1 MAEIGSLTLVTGTEQ
16 TRQTLLKQLKEYI
29 TEDIDIKSFAVD
41 EGINEKIKDDLIIL
55 SSDILYKELIENN
68 QLCSE
73 CEVITAKRT
82 INYDAI
88 EEIMFLDPDTDVLFV
103 NDIEETAKAGI
114 EALKELQIDHIN
126 LYPYYPG
133 MQSDIKKAK
142 VAITPGEVNKV
153 PEFVE
158 DVYNIGPRIIDFTT
172 ILKLLNRLDIVEH
185 KAGQFSRS
193 YLNKIINI
201 AKKFAQ
207 SANEVS
213 NLNEHLGTVINSL
226 NDALVVYDN
235 KGYISV
241 TNANF
246 NELFNLNNNNFK
258 NKCIRDLVYSKKLLS
273 FLMSDKKDKKVFE
286 IKNKNYVVSK
296 FSLPESEF
304 YTAVFKSEKDTID
317 DNKRINQEFIN
328 KGFVAKYNFED
339 IIGESQANRKVK
351 KVAKKLAKTDLT
363 ILIEGE
369 SGTGKELFANAIHNS
384 SKRKNG
390 PFLAVNF
397 SALPDKLIESELFGY
412 EPGAFT
418 GAKKSGKKGL
428 FEQAD
433 GGSIFLDEIGDISIE
448 VQARLLRVLQ
458 EKELMRIGGNKI
470 NKVDVRVI
478 AATNKNLWNLIEQGK
493 FRKDLYYRLKIG
505 YLKLPPLRERKEDL
519 KELMDYFIE
528 VESTKPIK
536 IAQEVF
542 EELKKY
548 DWYGNIRELKN
559 TLNYML
565 AVREGDKITLSDI
578 PNQDFFKGEIVIEK
592 DRFNQN
598 LKLSE
603 EEKFLIKMIDQL
615 KQKHN
620 VIGRRLLAEKSQNTS
635 FPLTKYQIRNRLDK
649 LEKKGL
655 VKKGKG
661 KKGTQLTILGKEYLD
676 Q

>member
-1 MAEIGSLTLVTGTEQ
+1 
-16 TRQTLLKQLKEYI
+16 
-29 TEDIDIKSFAVD
+29 
-41 EGINEKIKDDLIIL
+41 
-55 SSDILYKELIENN
+55 
-68 QLCSE
+68 
-73 CEVITAKRT
+73 
-82 INYDAI
+82 
-88 EEIMFLDPDTDVLFV
+88 
-103 NDIEETAKAGI
+103 
-114 EALKELQIDHIN
+114 
-126 LYPYYPG
+126 
-133 MQSDIKKAK
+133 
-142 VAITPGEVNKV
+142 
-153 PEFVE
+153 
-158 DVYNIGPRIIDFTT
+158 
-172 ILKLLNRLDIVEH
+172 
-185 KAGQFSRS
+185 
-193 YLNKIINI
+193 
-201 AKKFAQ
+201 
-207 SANEVS
+207 
-213 NLNEHLGTVINSL
+213 
-226 NDALVVYDN
+226 
-235 KGYISV
+235 
-241 TNANF
+241 
-246 NELFNLNNNNFK
+246 
-258 NKCIRDLVYSKKLLS
+258 
-273 FLMSDKKDKKVFE
+273 MSDQKDKKVFE

-578 PNQDFFKGEIVIEK
+578 PNRDFFKGEIVIEK

-655 VKKGKG
+655 VEKGKG

>member
-1 MAEIGSLTLVTGTEQ
+1 MADIASLTLVTGTEQ
-16 TRQTLLKQLKEYI
+16 TRQTLHKQLKEYI
-29 TEDIDIKSFAVD
+29 ADSITIKSFAVD
-41 EGINEKIKDDLIIL
+41 EGINNKVEDELVVL
-55 SSDILYKELIENN
+55 SSDILYKELLDANK
-68 QLCSE
+68 LCNG

-88 EEIMFLDPDTDVLFV
+88 DEIIFLNPIKDVLFV
-103 NDIEETAKAGI
+103 NDIKETAIAGI
-114 EALKELQIDHIN
+114 EALKELKIDHIN
-126 LYPYYPG
+126 LYPYYPN
-133 MQSDIKKAK
+133 MQDEIKRAE

-153 PEFVE
+153 PDFVKE
-158 DVYNIGPRIIDFTT
+158 VYNIGPRILDFTT
-172 ILKLLNRLDIVEH
+172 ILKILNRIGILEH
-185 KAGQFSRS
+185 KADQFSKS

-207 SANEVS
+207 SANEVT
-213 NLNEHLGTVINSL
+213 NLNEHLSTVINSL

-246 NELFNLNNNNFK
+246 NELFNLNSFNVNG
-258 NKCIRDLVYSKKLLS
+258 KCIRDLIYSKNLLT

-296 FSLPESEF
+296 FSLPESDF
-304 YTAVFKSEKDTID
+304 YTAVFKSEKDTMD
-317 DNKRINQEFIN
+317 DTKRINQEFIN

-339 IIGESQANRKVK
+339 IIGESRANRKVK

-412 EPGAFT
+412 EAGAFT
-418 GAKKSGKKGL
+418 GAKKEGKKGL

-433 GGSIFLDEIGDISIE
+433 GGTIFLDEIGDISVE

-470 NKVDVRVI
+470 NKVDVRDI
-478 AATNKNLWNLIEQGK
+478 AATNKNLWKLIEKGK

-505 YLKLPPLRERKEDL
+505 YLKIPPLREHKEDL
-519 KELMDYFIE
+519 RELMDYFIE
-528 VESTKPIK
+528 VESTKPIAIK
-536 IAQEVF
+536 EEVF
-542 EELKKY
+542 NELLKY

-578 PNQDFFKGEIVIEK
+578 PNRDFFKGEIVIEK

-603 EEKFLIKMIDQL
+603 EEKFLLELIDQL
-615 KQKHN
+615 KQRNN
-620 VIGRRLLAEKSQNTS
+620 VVGRRLLAEKSQNTS
-635 FPLTKYQIRNRLDK
+635 FPLTKYQIRNRLNK
-649 LEKKGL
+649 LEEKGL
-655 VKKGKG
+655 VVKGKG
-661 KKGTQLTILGKEYLD
+661 KKGTNLTTLGQQYIN

>member
-1 MAEIGSLTLVTGTEQ
+1 MADIASLTLVTGTEQ
-16 TRQTLLKQLKEYI
+16 TRQTLHKQLKEYI
-29 TEDIDIKSFAVD
+29 ADSITIKSFAVD
-41 EGINEKIKDDLIIL
+41 EGINNKVEDELVVL
-55 SSDILYKELIENN
+55 SSDILYKELLDANK
-68 QLCSE
+68 LCNG

-88 EEIMFLDPDTDVLFV
+88 DEIMFLNPDTDVLFV
-103 NDIEETAKAGI
+103 NDIKETAIAGI
-114 EALKELQIDHIN
+114 EALKELKIDHIN
-126 LYPYYPG
+126 LYPYYPN
-133 MQSDIKKAK
+133 MQDEIKRAE

-153 PEFVE
+153 PDFVKE
-158 DVYNIGPRIIDFTT
+158 VYNIGPRILDFTT
-172 ILKLLNRLDIVEH
+172 ILKILNRIGILEH
-185 KAGQFSRS
+185 KAGQFSKS

-207 SANEVS
+207 SANEVT
-213 NLNEHLGTVINSL
+213 NLNEHLSTVINSL

-235 KGYISV
+235 KGFISV

-246 NELFNLNNNNFK
+246 NELFNLKSFNVNG
-258 NKCIRDLVYSKKLLS
+258 KCIRDLIYRKNLLT

-286 IKNKNYVVSK
+286 INNKNYIVSK
-296 FSLPESEF
+296 FSLPENDF

-317 DNKRINQEFIN
+317 DTKRINKEFIN
-328 KGFVAKYNFED
+328 KGFIAKYNFED
-339 IIGESQANRKVK
+339 IIGESKANKKVK
-351 KVAKKLAKTDLT
+351 KVAKKLAKTDLN

-412 EPGAFT
+412 EAGAFT
-418 GAKKSGKKGL
+418 GAKKEGKKGL

-433 GGSIFLDEIGDISIE
+433 GGTIFLDEIGDISVE

-478 AATNKNLWNLIEQGK
+478 AATNKNLWKLIEKGK

-505 YLKLPPLRERKEDL
+505 YIKLPPLRERKEDL
-519 KELMDYFIE
+519 RELMDYFIE
-528 VESTKPIK
+528 VESTKPIEIK
-536 IAQEVF
+536 EEVF
-542 EELKKY
+542 NELLKY

-565 AVREGDKITLSDI
+565 AVREGKEITLADI
-578 PNQDFFKGEIVIEK
+578 PNRDFFKGEIEIEK
-592 DRFNQN
+592 NRLNKSIN
-598 LKLSE
+598 LSD
-603 EEKFLIKMIDQL
+603 EEKFLIKLIDQL

-620 VIGRRLLAEKSQNTS
+620 IIGRRLLAEKAQNTS
-635 FPLTKYQIRNRLDK
+635 YPLTKYQIRNRLNK

-655 VKKGKG
+655 VVKGKG
-661 KKGTQLTILGKEYLD
+661 KKGTNLTTLGQQYIN

>member
-1 MAEIGSLTLVTGTEQ
+1 MAEITSLTLVTGTEQ
-16 TRQTLLKQLKEYI
+16 TRLTLLKQLKEYI
-29 TEDIDIKSFAVD
+29 DESIPIKSFAVD
-41 EGINEKIKDDLIIL
+41 EKSESEIKDDLIVL
-55 SSDILYKELIENN
+55 SSDILYEELKDANI
-68 QLCSE
+68 LCDN
-73 CEVITAKRT
+73 CEIIIAKRT

-88 EEIMFLDPDTDVLFV
+88 DEIMFLDPDTDVLFV
-103 NDIEETAKAGI
+103 NDIKETALAGI

-126 LYPYYPG
+126 LYPYYPN
-133 MQSDIKKAK
+133 MTEEVEKAEI
-142 VAITPGEVNKV
+142 AITPGEVNKV
-153 PEFVE
+153 PDLVKE
-158 DVYNIGPRIIDFTT
+158 VYDIGPRIFDFTT
-172 ILKLLNRLDIVEH
+172 ILKILNKVGILEH

-213 NLNEHLGTVINSL
+213 NLNEHLSTVINSL
-226 NDALVVYDN
+226 NDALVVYN
-235 KGYISV
+235 NNGYISV

-246 NELFNLNNNNFK
+246 NDLFDLNSFNVNG
-258 NKCIRDLVYSKKLLS
+258 KCIRDLIYSKNLLT
-273 FLMSDKKDKKVFE
+273 FLMSNKKDKEVFE

-296 FSLPESEF
+296 FSLPESDF
-304 YTAVFKSEKDTID
+304 YTAVFKSEKDTMD
-317 DNKRINQEFIN
+317 DTKRINQEFIN
-328 KGFVAKYNFED
+328 KGFIAKYNFED
-339 IIGESQANRKVK
+339 IIGDSKANKKVK

-412 EPGAFT
+412 EAGAFT
-418 GAKKSGKKGL
+418 GAKKEGKKGL

-433 GGSIFLDEIGDISIE
+433 GGTIFLDEIGDITIE

-470 NKVDVRVI
+470 NKVDVRVV
-478 AATNKNLWNLIEQGK
+478 AATNKNLWNLIEKGK

-505 YLKLPPLRERKEDL
+505 YIKLPPLRERKEDL
-519 KELMDYFIE
+519 RELMDYFIE
-528 VESTKPIK
+528 VESTKPIEIK
-536 IAQEVF
+536 EEVF
-542 EELKKY
+542 NELLKY

-565 AVREGDKITLSDI
+565 AVREGKEITLADI
-578 PNQDFFKGEIVIEK
+578 PNRDFFKGEIVIEK
-592 DRFNQN
+592 DRINKN
-598 LKLSE
+598 LQLDE
-603 EEKFLIKMIDQL
+603 EEKFLLKLIDQL
-615 KQKHN
+615 KQNNN
-620 VIGRRLLAEKSQNTS
+620 VIGRRLLADKSQNTS
-635 FPLTKYQIRNRLDK
+635 FPLTKHQIRNRLDK
-649 LEKKGL
+649 LEQKGL
-655 VKKGKG
+655 VKKGRG
-661 KKGTQLTILGKEYLD
+661 KQGTNLTTLGKQYIN

>member
-1 MAEIGSLTLVTGTEQ
+1 MVDINSLTLITGTEQ

-29 TEDIDIKSFAVD
+29 SDSIPFKSYAFD
-41 EGINEKIKDDLIIL
+41 EGIPDNVYDDLIIL
-55 SSDILYKELIENN
+55 SSDILYEELKEADI
-68 QLCSE
+68 LCKD
-73 CEVITAKRT
+73 CEIIIAKRT

-88 EEIMFLDPDTDVLFV
+88 DKIMFLDPGTNVLFV
-103 NDIEETAKAGI
+103 NDIKKTALAGI
-114 EALKELQIDHIN
+114 DALKELQIDHIN
-126 LYPYYPG
+126 LYPYYP
-133 MQSDIKKAK
+133 DIDKVETNAK

-153 PEFVE
+153 PNFVE
-158 DVYNIGPRIIDFTT
+158 EVYDIGPRILDFTT
-172 ILKLLNRLDIVEH
+172 ILKILNKVGILEH

-213 NLNEHLGTVINSL
+213 NLNEHLSTVINSL
-226 NDALVVYDN
+226 NDALIVYDDN
-235 KGYISV
+235 GYISV

-246 NELFNLNNNNFK
+246 NNLFNLNSYNING
-258 NKCIRDLVYSKKLLS
+258 KCIRNLIYSKKLLT
-273 FLMSDKKDKKVFE
+273 FLMSDKKNKDVFE
-286 IKNKNYVVSK
+286 IKNKNYVVSR
-296 FSLPESEF
+296 FSLPESNY

-328 KGFVAKYNFED
+328 KGFIAKYNFED
-339 IIGESQANRKVK
+339 IIGESNANKKVK

-412 EPGAFT
+412 EAGAFT
-418 GAKKSGKKGL
+418 GAKKEGKKGL

-433 GGSIFLDEIGDISIE
+433 GGTIFLDEIGDIAIE

-470 NKVDVRVI
+470 NKVDVRVV
-478 AATNKNLWNLIEQGK
+478 AATNKNLWSLIEKGK

-505 YLKLPPLRERKEDL
+505 YLKLPPLRERKDDL

-528 VESTKPIK
+528 VESTKPIEIK
-536 IAQEVF
+536 DEVF
-542 EELKKY
+542 RELLKY

-565 AVREGDKITLSDI
+565 AVREGKEITLADI
-578 PNQDFFKGEIVIEK
+578 PNRDFFKGEITNKNNIYNKNFQLSDEEI
-592 DRFNQN
+592 FI
-598 LKLSE
+598 LKL
-603 EEKFLIKMIDQL
+603 IDQL
-615 KQKHN
+615 KQN
-620 VIGRRLLAEKSQNTS
+620 NNIIGRRILASESQKTA
-635 FPLTKYQIRNRLDK
+635 FPLSKYQIRNRLDK
-649 LEKKGL
+649 LEDKGL

-661 KKGTQLTILGKEYLD
+661 KKGTSLTALGKKYIN

>member
-1 MAEIGSLTLVTGTEQ
+1 MRGVNSLTLVTGTEQ
-16 TRQTLLKQLKEYI
+16 TRQTLAKQLKEYI
-29 TEDIDIKSFAVD
+29 SENVPINSYAVD
-41 EGINEKIKDDLIIL
+41 EGISQKISDDLVIL
-55 SSDILYKELIENN
+55 SSKIVYDELVADDK
-68 QLCSE
+68 LCTD

-88 EEIMFLDPDTDVLFV
+88 DEIMFLDPGTDVLFV
-103 NDIEETAKAGI
+103 NDIKETAYAGI

-126 LYPYYPG
+126 LYPFYPA
-133 MQSDIKKAK
+133 MEEEVKQAK

-158 DVYNIGPRIIDFTT
+158 DVYNIGPRILDFTT
-172 ILKLLNRLDIVEH
+172 ILKILNRIGILEH

-193 YLNKIINI
+193 YLTKIINI

-213 NLNEHLGTVINSL
+213 NLNEHLSTVINSL

-246 NELFNLNNNNFK
+246 NDLFNLNSYNING
-258 NKCIRDLVYSKKLLS
+258 KCIRDLIYSKKLLS
-273 FLMSDKKDKKVFE
+273 FLMSAKKDKKVFE
-286 IKNKNYVVSK
+286 INSKNYVVSK
-296 FSLPESEF
+296 FSLPESNY
-304 YTAVFKSEKDTID
+304 YTVVFKSEKDTID
-317 DNKRINQEFIN
+317 DTKRINQEFIN
-328 KGFVAKYNFED
+328 KGFFAKYNFED
-339 IIGESQANRKVK
+339 IIGESYENKKVK
-351 KVAKKLAKTDLT
+351 KVAKKLARTDLT

-412 EPGAFT
+412 EAGAFT
-418 GAKKSGKKGL
+418 GAKKEGKKGL

-433 GGSIFLDEIGDISIE
+433 GGTIFLDEIGDISIE

-470 NKVDVRVI
+470 KKVDVRVV
-478 AATNKNLWNLIEQGK
+478 AATNKNLWKLIEQGK

-505 YLKLPPLRERKEDL
+505 YLKLPPLRDRKEDL
-519 KELMDYFIE
+519 RELMDYFIE
-528 VESTKPIK
+528 VESTQPIEIK
-536 IAQEVF
+536 EEVF
-542 EELKKY
+542 NELMQY
-548 DWYGNIRELKN
+548 EWYGNIRELKN

-565 AVREGDKITLSDI
+565 AVREGKEITLADI
-578 PNQDFFKGEIVIEK
+578 PNRDFFKGEIVIEK
-592 DRFNQN
+592 DRLNEN
-598 LKLSE
+598 LKLNE
-603 EEKFLIKMIDQL
+603 EEKFLLKLIDQL
-615 KQKHN
+615 KENHN

-649 LEKKGL
+649 LEEKGL
-655 VKKGKG
+655 VNKGKG
-661 KKGTQLTILGKEYLD
+661 KKGTNLTTLGKQYID
-676 Q
+676 H